1 MGQHLCDLPVIGDL
15 SHLYQRM
22 RVFVSFQKVL
32 EGWAGACQDHFVS
45 FNLLAILTGQG
56 HISEVIVFSK
66 ISKGTFCILFEVYPL
81 HA

>member
-1 MGQHLCDLPVIGDL
+1 MSQFARRIWAVEGGPICPTNQSAHPSTWLMGQHLCDLPVIGDL

-45 FNLLAILTGQG
+45 LDSELTLA
-56 HISEVIVFSK
+56 
-66 ISKGTFCILFEVYPL
+66 
-81 HA
+81 